1 MKRRQFINSG
11 LLMAGGVLIG
21 RNIAFA
27 EALKEI
33 KVPVRAGEAES
44 SYDLI
49 ISGAGMAGFYIALEA
64 ARQGMKV
71 LITDKR
77 TTPGYDIASKRRLW
91 LSRQGIEDWD
101 KATLDLFFPTDEQE
115 EMENKNLEGPRCSR
129 KGEEMLLFAGSLKK
143 GMLRTLLLNGID
155 VLLMTD
161 VCGVLAD
168 DAGNV
173 SGVLVAMK
181 QGVFSISGKAFV
193 DTSDWNIFTRD
204 LFGMPYGITG
214 ASYVVEMD
222 SVAGNAPAT
231 LSLPGF
237 NYLKTHQGKK
247 FTDQYFVE
255 FGFTPSQGDISRIE
269 QQARTLAGRLSTEI
283 HKADNSFSKSRT
295 RFSALECSLEMD
307 TEPDQSKISLGNYF
321 FFAQKE
327 RRYSCASILNIRDAA
342 QELVAVIKKTSHPVS
357 ATASVRYVGGSAEY
371 RSVPAPREEAGF
383 KTALS
388 EFPVNSLKLE
398 KISTKLLI
406 AGCGTAG
413 TLAALAA
420 CREGV
425 NPLVVEYFHD
435 LGGTKTN
442 GGVNDY
448 YRGHQDHR
456 IIKDLKAT
464 LASTSSENSMT
475 ATVTRCHH
483 YLQSLQQF
491 DCRIITGA
499 IICGAQV
506 FGSHLGA
513 VVACVNGRLLKIE
526 AGLTIDATGDADVA
540 FLSGEK
546 CHIGDSRMGITQD
559 YSHWDIPFRPK
570 VKDYNRDYDIIDN
583 TQILETQRGLYLA
596 HYEAHYYD
604 FYPMQAI
611 RESRRVECEHM
622 IDIHDIASGAC
633 YKDTVAQ
640 ARSDYDPHYFANSEM
655 SRCGFILPHF
665 DNFEFV
671 NIPYRALVPKH
682 IDGLLVSGKAIGLSE
697 MALQFTRMSAD
708 VTVLGFVAGKLAA
721 GIVRKKCSVRSFDV
735 SGVQKELVGMG
746 YLPADLMAGNGRTV
760 QSMAEELA
768 AGKGARLFNVC
779 ICNPAEAVPVLEDRF
794 AKTQSVELA
803 KALAWFGSSKGN
815 ALLEK
820 ELDKFVREERF
831 EGHPSTYY
839 EVYDTGTTYWK
850 INSAIALL
858 AMSGADSIKEKVLD
872 ILDETT
878 SGGAQVPAKDA
889 YNAGRIDIR
898 LVPCYNRIANLV
910 FYIERHP
917 DRRFA
922 AGLERLLDDRNI
934 SGLKTNDYSRT
945 RHTLYSA
952 NLEILIAAAAGR
964 CGSAK
969 GLDILAGYL
978 GDIHYNF
985 RTFARTE
992 LASIVK
998 KDCKYDVEAWRKAI
1012 RSGDHGLTPL
1022 EKTVEF

>member
-1 MKRRQFINSG
+1 M
-11 LLMAGGVLIG
+11 IG

-33 KVPVRAGEAES
+33 EKPVRAGGAGS

-71 LITDKR
+71 LITDRR

-91 LSRQGIEDWD
+91 LSREGIEDWD

-115 EMENKNLEGPRCSR
+115 EMDNTALEGPRSSR

-155 VLLMTD
+155 VLLMAD

-168 DAGNV
+168 DAENV
-173 SGVLVAMK
+173 CGVLVAMK

-193 DTSDWNIFTRD
+193 DASDRNFFTRD
-204 LFGMPYGITG
+204 LFGMPYAITG

-222 SVAGNAPAT
+222 SVTGDVPAT
-231 LSLPGF
+231 LSVPGF
-237 NYLKTHQGKK
+237 NYLQTHQGKK
-247 FTDQYFVE
+247 FADQYFVE
-255 FGFTPSQGDISRIE
+255 FGFTPSHGDISMIE
-269 QQARTLAGRLSTEI
+269 QQARTLAGQLSTGI
-283 HKADNSFSKSRT
+283 HKAAPSFSKSMT
-295 RFSALECSLEMD
+295 RFSALECSFETD
-307 TEPDQSKISLGNYF
+307 TEPDPSKVGLGNYF
-321 FFAQKE
+321 FFAQNE
-327 RRYSCASILNIRDAA
+327 RRYSCASILRVREAA
-342 QELVAVIKKTSHPVS
+342 REFVATVKKNSRPVS
-357 ATASVRYVGGSAEY
+357 ATASIRYAGGSAEY

-383 KTALS
+383 TTSLS
-388 EFPVNSLKLE
+388 EFKVDSLKLE
-398 KISTKLLI
+398 KTSTKLLV

-420 CREGV
+420 CREGAK
-425 NPLVVEYFHD
+425 PLVVEYFHD

-448 YRGHQDHR
+448 YRGYQDHP
-456 IIKDLKAT
+456 IIKNLKDT
-464 LASTSSENSMT
+464 LASTSSERSMT
-475 ATVTRCHH
+475 ATIPRCHH
-483 YLQSLQQF
+483 YLQSLQQY

-499 IICGAQV
+499 IICGALV
-506 FGSHLGA
+506 SGSRLGG

-526 AGLTIDATGDADVA
+526 AGLTIDATGDADIA
-540 FLSGEK
+540 FLAGEK
-546 CHIGDSRMGITQD
+546 YHVGDSRMGITQD

-622 IDIHDIASGAC
+622 IDIHDVASGAC
-633 YKDTVAQ
+633 YEDTVAR

-665 DNFEFV
+665 DNLEFV

-682 IDGLLVSGKAIGLSE
+682 IDGLLMSGKAIGLSE
-697 MALQFTRMSAD
+697 MAFQFTRMSAD
-708 VTVLGFVAGKLAA
+708 VTVLGFVTGMLAA
-721 GIVRKKCSVRSFDV
+721 DIIRKKSSVRGFDV
-735 SGVQKELVGMG
+735 SGVQKALAGMG
-746 YLPADLMAGNGRTV
+746 YLPVDLMTGNGRTV
-760 QSMAEELA
+760 RSIADDLA
-768 AGKGARLFNVC
+768 AGKGERLFNVC

-794 AKTQSVELA
+794 ERTPSVELA

-815 ALLEK
+815 SLLVK
-820 ELDKFVREERF
+820 ELDRLVREERF
-831 EGHPSTYY
+831 DGHPSSYY

-858 AMSGADSIKEKVLD
+858 AMSGTDSIRDKVLS

-917 DRRFA
+917 DRCFA
-922 AGLERLLDDRNI
+922 PGLERLLDDRNI
-934 SGLKTNDYSRT
+934 SGLKTSDYSLT
-945 RHTLYSA
+945 RNTLYSA

-964 CGSAK
+964 CGSVK
-969 GLDILAGYL
+969 GLDILIGYL
-978 GDIHYNF
+978 EDIHYNF
-985 RTFARTE
+985 RTFARSE
-992 LASIVK
+992 LSSILK
-998 KDCKYDVEAWRKAI
+998 KDCKYDIGAWRKAVK
-1012 RSGDHGLTPL
+1012 SGDLGLTPL
-1022 EKTVEF
+1022 EKSIEF